1 MCVFS
6 KNFHILQ
13 HILKTFHLA
22 LDKKCMHRANSEELL
37 KSSILLK
44 KFENSMKFSLGWPI
58 HRLCIKFLKLYIK
71 GKKYLQILI
80 STNSNIYA
88 SLADKAGKHFIR
100 SSQMLLSW
108 SYLGDIF
115 ETDCRA
121 CATFVIVYVGWLKR
135 KTIIHNW
142 SLDFWLEVRKYFLFW
157 DQKGITFFGREC
169 HFKWVY
175 LYSQQTYLR
184 PTILTTNMR
193 MEPRAYCFQ
202 FAELLMWLFIVLLIL
217 CITST

>member
-1 MCVFS
+1 VFFS

-22 LDKKCMHRANSEELL
+22 LDKKCMHRANSEEFP

-58 HRLCIKFLKLYIK
+58 HRPCIKFLKLYIK

-88 SLADKAGKHFIR
+88 SLADKAGKHFIW

-108 SYLGDIF
+108 RYLGDIF

-121 CATFVIVYVGWLKR
+121 CTTFVIVYMGWLKR

-142 SLDFWLEVRKYFLFW
+142 SLDFWLEVRNYFFSGTRKELLSLA
-157 DQKGITFFGREC
+157 GNAISI
-169 HFKWVY
+169 Y
-175 LYSQQTYLR
+175 LYSQQTYLP

-202 FAELLMWLFIVLLIL
+202 FAELLMWLFIALLIL